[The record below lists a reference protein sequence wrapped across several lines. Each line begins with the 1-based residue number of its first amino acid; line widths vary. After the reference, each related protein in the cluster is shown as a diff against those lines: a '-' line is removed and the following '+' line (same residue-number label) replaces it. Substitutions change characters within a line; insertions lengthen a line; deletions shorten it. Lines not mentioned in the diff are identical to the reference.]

1 MKQTLMMKEKGFTLL
16 ELLVVVSIIAILS
29 SGALLAYE
37 GLTDKAQ
44 AATASNNTATADQSI
59 RNYRAVTQAYPNQWD
74 NLVAAGGVDEDGTAF
89 PNTDGDG
96 VAPDIMNNESRT
108 YLAAFGLAASGLA
121 AEVVEAFD
129 EVGVEEVQTRLTLVT
144 TPDVEPNL
152 QHNEG
157 AVALEDLDA
166 TPDVAELLLDGL
178 TNVAIVPTGDG
189 TCTYGGAAGPATYLS
204 TLDEDGNVVAGG
216 AVGVEAGQKMNA
228 INDSIGSTD
237 CNLVVAFGFGHDAAH
252 DTANSSVAIAT
263 APTYISQNTNPN
275 ENYARY
281 VALFN
286 VGADSNGDGDV
297 EAGEIFEKARL
308 LAVLDTEGNVIDQ
321 NVANAN
327 DASQN

>member
-29 SGALLAYE
+29 AGALLAYE

-44 AATASNNTATADQSI
+44 AATASNNTATADQAI

-74 NLVAAGGVDEDGTAF
+74 NLLSAGGTDEDGNALA
-89 PNTDGDG
+89 NTDGDG
-96 VAPDIMNNESRT
+96 VAPDFMNNESRV
-108 YLAAFGLAASGLA
+108 YLAAFGLGASALNDEIA
-121 AEVVEAFD
+121 EAFED
-129 EVGVEEVQTRLTLVT
+129 VGVEEVQTRLTLIS

-166 TPDVAELLLDGL
+166 TVDVAELLLDGL
-178 TNVAIVPTGDG
+178 SNVAIVPTGDG
-189 TCTYGGAAGPATYLS
+189 ACQLGGAAGPATYLS
-204 TLDEDGNVVAGG
+204 TLDEDGAVVAGTAIG
-216 AVGVEAGQKMNA
+216 IEAGQRMNA
-228 INDSIGSTD
+228 INDSIESD
-237 CNLVVAFGFGHDAAH
+237 ECHLVVAFGFGHDAAH
-252 DTANSSVAIAT
+252 STANSSVAVASP
-263 APTYISQNTNPN
+263 PTFISQRTNPN

-281 VALFN
+281 IALFH
-286 VGADSNGDGDV
+286 VGADANDDDDV
-297 EAGEIFEKARL
+297 AADEVFEKPRL